1 MTQGNPII
9 PLKLPENSIMQ
20 NRRVKTSD
28 KLIKSKLN
36 EVILLTKEVMLETQ
50 IEFIR
55 SYIDAGEW
63 RLAVETLCDILYE
76 DELPLSATAYSL
88 IQEISSSLDIKN
100 SVWEILKPQVLITAP
115 LPTR

>member
-1 MTQGNPII
+1 
-9 PLKLPENSIMQ
+9 MQ